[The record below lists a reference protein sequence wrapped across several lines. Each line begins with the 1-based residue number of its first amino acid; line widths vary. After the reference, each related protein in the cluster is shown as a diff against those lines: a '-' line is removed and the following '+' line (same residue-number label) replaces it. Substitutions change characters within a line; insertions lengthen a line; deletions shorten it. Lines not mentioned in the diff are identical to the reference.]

1 MAILAVLLVL
11 AVNWVSGG
19 ALSFLTD
26 WPNCLATV
34 AVIGLVVFLIF
45 LRRKNSS
52 FTADEIESIAE
63 KAGKEMQD

>member
-34 AVIGLVVFLIF
+34 AVIGLIIFLIF

-63 KAGKEMQD
+63 KAGMEKQD

>member
-34 AVIGLVVFLIF
+34 AVIGQVVFLIF

-63 KAGKEMQD
+63 KAGKEKQD